1 MCVCVF
7 YTKIYVCTCMNF
19 DWYCMWSFMCVCY
32 TRVYKVFIYVM
43 LSSWLV
49 DCLVVHERVMCSVDV
64 NYTSVNSIIYNR
76 IIWGLF
82 AVAIPH
88 PFPIRGHGF
97 QYFFKDFSLFAFVD
111 TVTGT
116 VWQIFQDLFGR
127 QYLSVVLKQR
137 RQRSFQM
144 FLDGDGSLFVVGQSR
159 TQRISCFQCSWRGP
173 GGGEGNRQRGW
184 TLLPLSLSWL
194 LLLLL

>member
-1 MCVCVF
+1 MYVCMYVCIYDVCMYVHVCVC
-7 YTKIYVCTCMNF
+7 TSWSIYVCNIVIPVWYLYSNTVSWFLIVSLFYYVNNF
-19 DWYCMWSFMCVCY
+19 ILYIKYYWINLTV
-32 TRVYKVFIYVM
+32 RVV
-43 LSSWLV
+43 
-49 DCLVVHERVMCSVDV
+49 
-64 NYTSVNSIIYNR
+64 
-76 IIWGLF
+76 LF

-97 QYFFKDFSLFAFVD
+97 QYFFKDCSLFAFVD

-184 TLLPLSLSWL
+184 TLLPLSLSL
-194 LLLLL
+194 LLLLLLLLL